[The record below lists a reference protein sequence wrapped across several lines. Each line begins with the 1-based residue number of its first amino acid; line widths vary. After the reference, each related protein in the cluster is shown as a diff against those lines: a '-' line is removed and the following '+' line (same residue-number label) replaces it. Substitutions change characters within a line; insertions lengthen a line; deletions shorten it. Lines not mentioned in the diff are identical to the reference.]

1 MEQSW
6 QPIEI
11 RLVPSVT
18 VPANLY
24 VCLARIKPRA
34 AVFLK
39 DAFQE
44 GKPLPKPL
52 AALNSQHL
60 VHEYNFGEKGACW
73 EGGPSPDFKDILYV
87 FSTSNLDEARGLVQT
102 DPFYQEGIIYED
114 TWFGWSVHVPP
125 WKLAAPQREMLEGL
139 MRDVGIM
146 PTYPRV
152 ITPRIIE
159 KQVTVVTP
167 PKLVVCFSM
176 ADTARVKQ
184 IEADSKSGRS
194 VPSFLIEHFYNRLG
208 PGGTTPM
215 GYDWESGPSADQ
227 VVDLTIYSVDS
238 IETARSL
245 RENDRFSRYGIFHD
259 HRYFEW
265 CIFTPYAK
273 ASPFYKGAL
282 RRFLEGAG
290 VKLPD

>member
-1 MEQSW
+1 ME

-11 RLVPSVT
+11 RLVPSIP
-18 VPANLY
+18 VPTNLY

-44 GKPLPKPL
+44 GKPLPKNL

-60 VHEYNFGEKGACW
+60 VHEYNFGEKGSCW
-73 EGGPSPDFKDILYV
+73 EGGPSPDFQNILYV
-87 FSTSNLDEARGLVQT
+87 FSTGSLDEARGLVQT

-125 WKLAAPQREMLEGL
+125 WKLAGAQRGDIERA
-139 MRDVGIM
+139 MRDFGIL
-146 PTYPRV
+146 PTYPAGV
-152 ITPRIIE
+152 TPRIIE
-159 KQVTVVTP
+159 RRVEVVTP

-176 ADTARVKQ
+176 ADTARIKQ
-184 IEADSKSGRS
+184 LEVDSKSGRS
-194 VPSFLIEHFYNRLG
+194 VPAYLVEHFYNRLG
-208 PGGTTPM
+208 PGGTTQM

-227 VVDLTIYSVDS
+227 VVDLTIFSVNS
-238 IETARSL
+238 IETARNL
-245 RENDRFSRYGIFHD
+245 RENDRFSRHGLFHD

-265 CIFTPYAK
+265 CIFTPYSK
-273 ASPFYKGAL
+273 ASSLYKDAL

-290 VKLPD
+290 VKLGE